1 MKLSALFPNAVRIL
15 CVFILFVSS
24 YSFSQE
30 PDTLRFY
37 FDVDEHS
44 EFDLSADDHARLKSL
59 FSQTRI
65 VAIEAHCDF
74 RGSVEYNLNLAQKRL
89 NRVEKHL
96 LDAGFS
102 TSLSNNSALG
112 EARAE
117 SSGLSLEKC
126 RRVDILF
133 IEPAIQN
140 EGISENTEI
149 ESRSPVR
156 PGYAP
161 EPIYSEPVANEQ
173 LSKSAIEEF
182 MENEEEDEMQFDLTI
197 LFVNVSTRVL
207 EESEPQLEELLE
219 IMQNNPTLNATFHG
233 HVCCAPYP
241 ELAEGRARSVAV
253 FLRENDIPADRLDFV
268 GHSNTQPKVWP
279 ENTDDDRKQ
288 NRRVSVT
295 FIKSK

>member
-1 MKLSALFPNAVRIL
+1 MMFSALFSNARYAL
-15 CVFILFVSS
+15 CVSVFFLSS

-30 PDTLRFY
+30 PDTLHFY
-37 FDVDEHS
+37 FDVDVHS
-44 EFDLSADDHARLKSL
+44 EFDMLSADRARLKSL
-59 FSQTRI
+59 YNQTRI
-65 VAIEAHCDF
+65 VAIEAHCDY
-74 RGSVEYNLNLAQKRL
+74 RGSVDYNLELAQKRL

-96 LDAGFS
+96 LNAGFS
-102 TSLSNNSALG
+102 TDLSKNTALG

-117 SSGLSLEKC
+117 SSGFSLEKC
-126 RRVDILF
+126 RRVDVLF

-140 EGISENTEI
+140 EGISESAEI
-149 ESRSPVR
+149 GSRSPVR

-161 EPIYSEPVANEQ
+161 EPIYLEPVANEK

-182 MENEEEDEMQFDLTI
+182 MENEEEDEMQFDLSI

-253 FLRENDIPADRLDFV
+253 FLRENDIPANRLDFV

-279 ENTDDDRKQ
+279 ENTDEDRKQ
-288 NRRVSVT
+288 NRRVAVT